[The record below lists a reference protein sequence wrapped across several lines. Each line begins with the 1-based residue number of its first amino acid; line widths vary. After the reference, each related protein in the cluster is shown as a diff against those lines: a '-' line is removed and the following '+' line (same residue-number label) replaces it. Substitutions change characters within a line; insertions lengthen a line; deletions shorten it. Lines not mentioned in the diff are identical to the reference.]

1 MGSPTPSQKLASSLP
16 ISFATSS
23 NSSSSAVY
31 TSLGC
36 SKQTLMEATS
46 TTVKGENGV
55 IAEIL
60 ACLAQGSIAWFQEQ
74 QASGSTAPVAHIGNS
89 FTYLSQSPSL
99 GFLILVPPITSRVTN
114 PYSLNFSFYLQL
126 FTKSYLILAN
136 YFAISHLKS
145 YQQMH
150 CLVKIYYQNPQK
162 NKRLLTV
169 ETVK

>member
-1 MGSPTPSQKLASSLP
+1 
-16 ISFATSS
+16 
-23 NSSSSAVY
+23 
-31 TSLGC
+31 
-36 SKQTLMEATS
+36 MEATS

-114 PYSLNFSFYLQL
+114 PYSLNFLVSTFNYLP
-126 FTKSYLILAN
+126 KAILSWQ
-136 YFAISHLKS
+136 IIL
-145 YQQMH
+145 Q
-150 CLVKIYYQNPQK
+150 
-162 NKRLLTV
+162 
-169 ETVK
+169 